1 MPRAFGERPWRRIQ
15 AGGQLVYCAQE
26 GPSRVTLVRAAT
38 NCLKG
43 EKARDISGWRMGTGG
58 ERTQGTITLP
68 RCSWEMGQAP
78 SFPPATGPPHCPDAG
93 TSSSR
98 ASVSAGGGQVTL
110 PGAQRHRE
118 GGAEDERRGR
128 GVRPGH
134 SPAGEEVKQRVLL
147 LLSARR
153 HGRAGSAARRR
164 RLPWARGRSTDTQ
177 GSRSTGPT
185 ALRQPPA
192 PPPCVRARPDDRH
205 RRPAPSTAWPQ
216 APHRPLRRE
225 PGSKREPGARAP
237 CAASRS

>member
-110 PGAQRHRE
+110 PGAQRAP
-118 GGAEDERRGR
+118 GGRGR
-128 GVRPGH
+128 GRE
-134 SPAGEEVKQRVLL
+134 AG
-147 LLSARR
+147 AR
-153 HGRAGSAARRR
+153 GQTGTLTRRR
-164 RLPWARGRSTDTQ
+164 RGEATCSPSVECPSPWPRRLRGPPPPAAV
-177 GSRSTGPT
+177 GSRPLDGY
-185 ALRQPPA
+185 
-192 PPPCVRARPDDRH
+192 AR
-205 RRPAPSTAWPQ
+205 
-216 APHRPLRRE
+216 
-225 PGSKREPGARAP
+225 
-237 CAASRS
+237 